1 LTKFARRLE
10 MKNADVK
17 RTKMNGHIVV
27 VAWRVGGRGAYGD
40 AFTSKVMRMDLYE
53 QASGDIEER

>member
-1 LTKFARRLE
+1 